1 MRSQDLIV
9 QGLIPQQQGIQ
20 LPQQIETR
28 GQAQYLQ
35 RPLTQQ
41 LQPPQYQNYTA
52 QGNPPQVVQNN
63 QNQGF
68 TGANYVPMSMQQ
80 SVSRQTTQPP
90 TQGQQYQPN
99 PQFQQYQ
106 PNPQYQQY
114 QPNPQFQQYQPNA
127 QHNQPNQAVRGL
139 LPTGGNQPPSQQ
151 N

>member
-20 LPQQIETR
+20 QPQQIDTR

-35 RPLTQQ
+35 RPMMQQ
-41 LQPPQYQNYTA
+41 IQPPQYNTA
-52 QGNPPQVVQNN
+52 QGYPPQVALQN

-68 TGANYVPMSMQQ
+68 TGGNYVPMNMQQ
-80 SVSRQTTQPP
+80 SVSRQTNQQYQPN
-90 TQGQQYQPN
+90 QQFQQYQPN

-106 PNPQYQQY
+106 PNQQFQQYPQYQQY
-114 QPNPQFQQYQPNA
+114 QQNYQQ
-127 QHNQPNQAVRGL
+127 NQTGQVKGL
-139 LPTGGNQPPSQQ
+139 LPSGGNQAPGQQ